1 MYQKLLITISFG
13 IRILILVI
21 SVAKKAIK
29 LKTSSQVLGKDK
41 FFGLIGSQKG
51 DEIAVFV

>member
-21 SVAKKAIK
+21 SVSKKAIK

>member
-13 IRILILVI
+13 I